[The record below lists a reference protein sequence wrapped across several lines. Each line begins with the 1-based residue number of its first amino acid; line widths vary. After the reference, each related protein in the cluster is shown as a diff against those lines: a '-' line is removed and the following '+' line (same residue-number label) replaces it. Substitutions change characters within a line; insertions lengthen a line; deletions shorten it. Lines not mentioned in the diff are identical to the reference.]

1 MIVSP
6 VKFQLIEIDKKK
18 QDHIR
23 RNFRDWDK
31 VIEPTPSV
39 KLLGD
44 HKIKNRISAKKST
57 SLPI

>member
-44 HKIKNRISAKKST
+44 HKIENRISAKKNT

>member
-1 MIVSP
+1 MIVSS

-31 VIEPTPSV
+31 VIEPTSSV

-44 HKIKNRISAKKST
+44 HKIENRISAKKST

>member
-1 MIVSP
+1 MIVNP

-18 QDHIR
+18 QDHTK
-23 RNFRDWDK
+23 RNFRGWDK
-31 VIEPTPSV
+31 VIEPSPSV

-44 HKIKNRISAKKST
+44 HKIENRISAKKST